1 MVLPP
6 DHPIAALP
14 KADLHVHQEPTPH
27 LDRVLAH
34 REGRQLYDWAAW
46 RRRLVAEFPPGP
58 DRLARV
64 GTMRPVPLEVD
75 DDDELFVARI
85 ADVMYEHARAGGCYI
100 EVRCGGDVVLRDRFM
115 ELFRR
120 AERQV
125 QVDSPALRAEALAIV
140 MVGSEPPLALAAK
153 VDGCIRL
160 AGEGLAGVDLMCF
173 PYRSEADW
181 SVAHRLAERFA
192 EAGLGITAHA
202 GELSTDNIAAAAATP
217 GLTRIGHGIH
227 AIENPAL
234 VELLIGRDITLEC
247 ALSCNVL
254 FGVVPSL
261 AEHPLVRLI
270 DAGVKVTLATDDPVQ
285 VGTTIGAEYEAA
297 ASLGLSHDQLLQL
310 TRNAIEAAF
319 TTDRRRK
326 DLLAELDAAAMSA
339 ASFDNRSTGQPPN
352 VEVGS

>member
-1 MVLPP
+1 MASPP
-6 DHPIAALP
+6 DHPIAHLP

-27 LDRVLAH
+27 LDRVLAQ
-34 REGRQLYDWAAW
+34 REGGPPYDWAAW
-46 RRRLVAEFPPGP
+46 RGRLVAEFPPGP
-58 DRLARV
+58 DRLAQV

-75 DDDELFVARI
+75 ADDKLFVARI
-85 ADVMYEHARAGGCYI
+85 ADVLYDHARSGGSYI
-100 EVRCGGDVVLRDRFM
+100 EVRCGGDVVLRDGFM

-125 QVDSPALRAEALAIV
+125 QADFPALRAEPLAIV
-140 MVGSEPPLALAAK
+140 MPGAEPPSELAAK
-153 VDGCIRL
+153 ADGCVRL
-160 AGEGLAGVDLMCF
+160 ADEGLAGVDLMCF

-181 SVAHRLAERFA
+181 TLAYRLAGRFA

-202 GELSTDNIAAAAATP
+202 GELSTANIAAAAATP

-234 VELLIGRDITLEC
+234 VELRLDRDITLEC

-261 AEHPLVRLI
+261 AEHPLARLV

-285 VGTTIGAEYEAA
+285 VGTTIGAEYAA
-297 ASLGLSHDQLLQL
+297 ATSLGLTDGQLLAL
-310 TRNAIEAAF
+310 TRNAVEAAF
-319 TTDRRRK
+319 TTDRRRAG
-326 DLLAELDAAAMSA
+326 LLAEVDAAAVFA
-339 ASFDNRSTGQPPN
+339 AH
-352 VEVGS
+352 